1 MFKSVFSNRSIIAL
15 IISNLVLLAIAL
27 YYKLPLFDILLIY
40 WSETVVIGFFT
51 FLKMTIV
58 QFYKDP
64 SKKMQ
69 LDQNSAEAKIAGA
82 VNIFA
87 IFIKL
92 FLIVISVFIISVL
105 SLFLLV
111 LIVSIFGTKEM
122 QLSKEF
128 PVQEFAGFLF
138 GVVVILFNHTISFI
152 FNFVKKKE
160 FTFLK
165 AKKIIWIPFRRI
177 FLLALVII
185 SGALII
191 DQIKSDSIYVII
203 PYFLFK
209 LLFDFAIESI
219 EQKRMLA

>member
-1 MFKSVFSNRSIIAL
+1 
-15 IISNLVLLAIAL
+15 
-27 YYKLPLFDILLIY
+27 
-40 WSETVVIGFFT
+40 
-51 FLKMTIV
+51 MTIV

-69 LDQNSAEAKIAGA
+69 LEQNSAEAKIAGA

-209 LLFDFAIESI
+209 LLFDFVIESI
-219 EQKRMLA
+219 EQKKNASIMG